1 MEIKDSISE
10 FNLIRAA
17 QNGDKK
23 AFGLIMTKFE
33 RSIYHVILKMVHNR
47 ADAEDL
53 TMQTFEKAY
62 RFIHLYSEDFTFS
75 SWIFKIATNSCI
87 DFIRQ
92 KKLMISSTS
101 LNASATDSPDD
112 GNNSFV
118 VQDQNPNP
126 EAEIIQSQ
134 RAKRVSEMIKK
145 IPEKYRIFLE
155 LRYFEEL
162 SYEEISERT
171 DIPVGTVKAKLHRA
185 KELLYQLY
193 NPKKN
198 QY

>member
-75 SWIFKIATNSCI
+75 SWILKIATNSCI